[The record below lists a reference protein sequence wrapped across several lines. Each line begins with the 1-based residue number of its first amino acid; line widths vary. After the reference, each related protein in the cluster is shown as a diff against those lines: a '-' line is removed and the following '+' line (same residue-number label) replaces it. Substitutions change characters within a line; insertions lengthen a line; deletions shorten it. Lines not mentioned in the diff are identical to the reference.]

1 MRSAVGCVYTAELR
15 NGKEVFARPGPESGA
30 VTHHPLRNPTGQACR
45 DAVGE
50 MVFGWL
56 EARRVGGF
64 GQPPVREPFRQLG
77 GMPYV
82 ARSGGYR
89 VVTEWS

>member
-1 MRSAVGCVYTAELR
+1 MRTDHSAVGCVYTAELR

-50 MVFGWL
+50 MGFGWL
-56 EARRVGGF
+56 EAPRRRFRAITGVS
-64 GQPPVREPFRQLG
+64 PFANSVECHMLRGLG
-77 GMPYV
+77 DG
-82 ARSGGYR
+82 
-89 VVTEWS
+89 